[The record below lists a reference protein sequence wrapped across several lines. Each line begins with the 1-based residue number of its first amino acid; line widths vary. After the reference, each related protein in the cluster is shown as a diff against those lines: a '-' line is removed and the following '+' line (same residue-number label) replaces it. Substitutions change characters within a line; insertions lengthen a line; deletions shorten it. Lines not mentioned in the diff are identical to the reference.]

1 MTHITVLV
9 QHAWAMQP
17 AGVAPAKPS
26 EAEHSSS
33 KGSPRAKIP
42 RVRVSIPST
51 VGNFVYLFNLETHTA
66 ETRALL
72 DAQALDILAR
82 LEDLALASSIRDPL
96 RKDPMLE
103 QSHAHKA
110 KLFKTKPA
118 PLVPKKSARIQTPF
132 PNPAAPTSSSSST
145 LSSATSSRRYAAQ
158 ARRSLLVLAT
168 CRSRTIRSR
177 SMGLLMEALDTNE
190 LGSDDGEVAAL
201 LLLVKELG
209 DVLESAIGARRARA
223 AQLPKNESEAVASN
237 NRNSDSIQALS
248 VNVDEFLEKLAICIS
263 LSVQRLEYACDIKSF
278 FIPAE
283 VQESFHRLFN
293 ENLCFLQTSD
303 PFIIQII
310 TSSVETIHWLMTAKV
325 ESEELMATPVALSL
339 LSQVIRMTPGLQIRE
354 MLEPFIGILN
364 DLKEKQEWHLGCK
377 FIRLLAAGTALNEEC
392 CEMFIEL
399 IAKLDADCWMW
410 IYLSIL
416 CLGVTALTTES
427 STIRKLALE
436 HGILRFIEQ
445 TSPTSHDTNS
455 GDPSHAPKENAA
467 ESNNHADVHDPW
479 RVRAAAATCL
489 SALYQHNRSSAI
501 GLLAHEALR
510 ERREVETNSHVR
522 MLLTP
527 SNSTHHPRRVS
538 FLFKYICFSL
548 AETHAELQSRYSF
561 LKKFIRSTKRRSVPA
576 EPKKFGY
583 KLENQVKSLGQQSE
597 TSKAARHADTDKN
610 SVFNWN
616 TRVVNLP
623 EIRPS
628 KDTNETGQLP
638 DPAEL
643 AAEAALSIAPYHQ
656 NYKAVRESEALTK
669 KDLKPSNLSVYPY
682 KTGHEVYGKD
692 IVNPSNGTVNRRKL
706 FNANSKNEAK

>member
-26 EAEHSSS
+26 DTEHSSS
-33 KGSPRAKIP
+33 KGPARAKIP

-118 PLVPKKSARIQTPF
+118 LLIPKKSTRIQTPF
-132 PNPAAPTSSSSST
+132 PNPAAAPSSSTST

-223 AQLPKNESEAVASN
+223 AQLPKNESEVTA
-237 NRNSDSIQALS
+237 NSDSIQALS

-263 LSVQRLEYACDIKSF
+263 LAVQRLEYACDIKSF

-339 LSQVIRMTPGLQIRE
+339 LSQVIRMTPGLQIGE

-392 CEMFIEL
+392 CEMFIAL

-427 STIRKLALE
+427 SAIRKLALE

-445 TSPTSHDTNS
+445 TSPPSHDTNPL
-455 GDPSHAPKENAA
+455 DPSHAPKGNAV
-467 ESNNHADVHDPW
+467 ESGNHTDVHDPW

-489 SALYQHNRSSAI
+489 SALYQHNRSSAV

-510 ERREVETNSHVR
+510 ERREVETNPHVLQ
-522 MLLTP
+522 LLTP
-527 SNSTHHPRRVS
+527 SNSTHHPRRIS

-561 LKKFIRSTKRRSVPA
+561 LKKFIRSTKKRSMPV

-583 KLENQVKSLGQQSE
+583 KLENQVKSLGQQSDA
-597 TSKAARHADTDKN
+597 SKAARHADTDKN
-610 SVFNWN
+610 SVSKWN

-623 EIRPS
+623 EIHPS
-628 KDTNETGQLP
+628 KDTIETEQPPG
-638 DPAEL
+638 PAEL
-643 AAEAALSIAPYHQ
+643 AADAALSIAPYHQ
-656 NYKAVRESEALTK
+656 NYKTVRESETLPK

-706 FNANSKNEAK
+706 FNANSKNDAK